1 MNVKIK
7 KKGKVKNFKIITSW
21 KDVTLEKWVK
31 LMSFHKLTKS
41 KEAQETIA
49 TLSNIPKKLINE
61 LALKDVSRLMSLLA
75 ELQQDKNSSLKKVIE
90 IDGKR
95 YGFHPNLD
103 DITLGEWADIETFI
117 KSKIE
122 NNMPEIMAI
131 LYRPIIE
138 ETQSGIYTIEAYDGN
153 IAIRA
158 EQMKKMSS
166 VEVQSALVF
175 FLGFRERII
184 SEFSI
189 IFDAKAKGNED
200 AIATESFAEKWGYF
214 GVMYRL
220 CNADISKLEQITKL
234 NLLEAFTWLS
244 YETDLN
250 TQNKVKTYGSSK

>member
-175 FLGFRERII
+175 FWGFVNVLLAN
-184 SEFSI
+184 S
-189 IFDAKAKGNED
+189 A
-200 AIATESFAEKWGYF
+200 SF
-214 GVMYRL
+214 L
-220 CNADISKLEQITKL
+220 TQKLKEMKTQSQQ
-234 NLLEAFTWLS
+234 NLLQKNGVILA
-244 YETDLN
+244 
-250 TQNKVKTYGSSK
+250 